1 MKTKKPLHI
10 VKIGGNI
17 IDNDAELNQFLVDFN
32 LLDGDKILVH
42 GGGKSASKMA
52 QSLGLEPKMIDGRR
66 ITDDKMLEVVVMM
79 YAGWINKS
87 IVAKLQSLKCN
98 AVGLC
103 GADGNSIEAEKRK
116 ITTVDYGFVGDIT
129 KVNSAF
135 IINILNQNSVPV
147 FSAITHDKNGQLLN
161 TNADTIAS
169 ELAIA
174 LAENFE
180 VSLWY
185 CFEKQGVLSTIE
197 DENSVIEKL
206 DLNLYEQLK
215 SNKNIHS
222 GMIPK
227 LDNSFNSLSKGVQ
240 SIKIGHHQMLQKNAQ
255 KHTTLVL

>member
-17 IDNDAELNQFLVDFN
+17 IDNDTELNQFLVDFN
-32 LLDGDKILVH
+32 LLDDYKILVH

-87 IVAKLQSLKCN
+87 IVTKLQSLNCN

-103 GADGNSIEAEKRK
+103 GADGNSIQAEKRK
-116 ITTVDYGFVGDIT
+116 ITNIDYGFVGDII

-135 IINILNQNSVPV
+135 ITNLLSKNAVPV
-147 FSAITHDKNGQLLN
+147 FSAITHDKNEQLLN

-169 ELAIA
+169 ELAIS
-174 LAENFE
+174 LSENFE
-180 VSLWY
+180 ISLWY
-185 CFEKQGVLSTIE
+185 CFEKRGVLATFE
-197 DENSVIEKL
+197 DDNSLIEKL
-206 DLNLYEQLK
+206 NLSLYEQLK
-215 SNKNIHS
+215 SEKKIHS